1 MKHIAENGI
10 QTENDLVDIPQQR
23 KGYSEDFD
31 LWETMRQVDDLKRR
45 MDNAVYR
52 IRYLESRVLHLEGE
66 VAVLNA
72 KAKGS
77 GYSDGSIRS

>member
-1 MKHIAENGI
+1 MKDITMEDVPQEHDLIKLKQSAISDEN
-10 QTENDLVDIPQQR
+10 
-23 KGYSEDFD
+23 FD

-52 IRYLESRVLHLEGE
+52 IRCPESRVLHPEGE

-77 GYSDGSIRS
+77 GS

>member
-1 MKHIAENGI
+1 MKDITMEDVPQEHDLIKLKQSVISDEN
-10 QTENDLVDIPQQR
+10 
-23 KGYSEDFD
+23 FD

-77 GYSDGSIRS
+77 GS